1 MQLSQRMIVV
11 GALLL
16 PPVVVTDAQNTRSV
30 AEQVQAVADGTVRLS
45 FEARPGVC
53 GNGSSW
59 IRTGDRNYA
68 GSWSS
73 QRDLDVEC
81 EAGPVRVVAERLSG
95 RTIALRTNVGGRWRA
110 NERAVDLGTV
120 SAAHAV
126 EWLVTEAERGT
137 EASAKDAFLP
147 LTIANAYVPWPRV
160 LAVARDLSR
169 PRAVRS
175 QAVFWAAQVAGE
187 KAAEEIGAIA
197 SNDPDREVRTSAVFA
212 LSRRD
217 DGYEQLVRI
226 ARTSRDR
233 DVKQSAFFWLGQ
245 SKDPRAAAFF
255 AEVLGRPRD

>member
-147 LTIANAYVPWPRV
+147 LTIANADVPWPRV

-169 PRAVRS
+169 PRA
-175 QAVFWAAQVAGE
+175 
-187 KAAEEIGAIA
+187 
-197 SNDPDREVRTSAVFA
+197 VRTSAVFA